1 MTFKKTV
8 KVTFQPYESKIL
20 EEAYEF
26 ASTNIDEDMPEELY
40 ELLNE
45 LQDVTNKL
53 MMMDEKYGH

>member
-8 KVTFQPYESKIL
+8 KVAFQPYEYTIL
-20 EEAYEF
+20 DKAYEF

-53 MMMDEKYGH
+53 MMMDERYGH